1 MTMDPAEIIRLA
13 GAKAKGKRPQ
23 FFANPE
29 IDRLV
34 SITLALAGELAVTR
48 ERLDTLER
56 LLAQRAV
63 LTRADIERYVPDRE
77 AAQERGR
84 WHQEYLARILRV
96 LQQEVEALQQS
107 DPEAEQVAGELSKPS
122 DAD

>member
-1 MTMDPAEIIRLA
+1 MDAEEVIRLA
-13 GAKAKGKRPQ
+13 GAKARGRRPQ

-63 LTRADIERYVPDRE
+63 LNREDIEGYVPDRQ

-84 WHQEYLARILRV
+84 WHQEYLARVLRV

-107 DPEAEQVAGELSKPS
+107 DPQAEQVAGELSKPS